1 MRAFVCRCRS
11 VSAGQYFFAYLLV
24 HVLQQMDV
32 VLSGRTVVQVFHAEI
47 YAVLFVEGDFRQQRL
62 AFPVQCAVHP
72 LCAAIRKLPTVVRAD
87 FSRYG
92 IEIGFA
98 DFIVGVQY
106 FFAAV
111 VDDLE
116 NQRVSTVFQ

>member
-47 YAVLFVEGDFRQQRL
+47 YAVLFVEGDFRQQRF

-106 FFAAV
+106 F
-111 VDDLE
+111 L
-116 NQRVSTVFQ
+116 RRLWMIWKTSG